1 MKHLRVKC
9 LAQGHTIETIVPL
22 LRVEKHHIS
31 LKILH
36 QAVLETA
43 RQAATSAKR
52 HAQTIAS
59 CPSITACHVRARGSL
74 PVRGIHISKN
84 VNIQYYGQPP

>member
-1 MKHLRVKC
+1 MPCPRTHHRDNVPILRK
-9 LAQGHTIETIVPL
+9 
-22 LRVEKHHIS
+22 EKHNIS

-43 RQAATSAKR
+43 RQAATLAKL

-59 CPSITACHVRARGSL
+59 CPSLTASHVRAGDSL

-84 VNIQYYGQPP
+84 VNIQYYGEPP